1 VPRLVHQSEGRD
13 RTFVLLKLAY
23 IVQKCVTVHEAC
35 DEARDQEY
43 FLAEQ
48 KLNLEVS
55 VTLLFV
61 IIFLFLF

>member
-1 VPRLVHQSEGRD
+1 M
-13 RTFVLLKLAY
+13 KL
-23 IVQKCVTVHEAC
+23 C

-48 KLNLEVS
+48 KLNLEFS

-61 IIFLFLF
+61 ISFLFFFVYHNLLCQQQGETLREENSIQYLFIA